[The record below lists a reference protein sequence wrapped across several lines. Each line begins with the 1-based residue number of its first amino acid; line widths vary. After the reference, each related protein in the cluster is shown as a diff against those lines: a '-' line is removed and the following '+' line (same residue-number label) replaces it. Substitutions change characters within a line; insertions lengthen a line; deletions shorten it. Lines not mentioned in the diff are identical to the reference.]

1 MNKATLFALFM
12 KDHVRELGPREE
24 TLKMIQSGFSEDF
37 KNSGIYRRNHT
48 QLVFRFAFIDD
59 DDDAGL

>member
-1 MNKATLFALFM
+1 M

-48 QLVFRFAFIDD
+48 QLMFRFAFIDD